1 MIWKVCRLM
10 KYCML
15 HLLCKRCSVTEVSV
29 CVAARGQEAI
39 LLTEPQRV
47 GSLQEDNRALL
58 APDLNT
64 VDKRNTCVL

>member
-1 MIWKVCRLM
+1 M
-10 KYCML
+10 
-15 HLLCKRCSVTEVSV
+15 TEVSV